1 MTEKKKFISIK
12 VKLLS
17 ILLPVITV
25 IFIVLIGLSYYVS
38 KNVMKTNAH
47 KLLETSVESQA
58 AEIEAWLDKNLASFE
73 EAKHILEQMG
83 FKGNQRQD
91 FLDAYYNYDS
101 NYPEG
106 IYLADANGTLYRSRQ
121 FKSVELRE
129 PDEDGNYIIHGDF
142 SGIGSLE
149 QDGNWQF
156 STALEGEASAQL
168 IDGMVF
174 VQTVK
179 EGTVD
184 YSIQFM
190 QPGLPLKKGSTYKVS
205 FDAFAEADRTVKV
218 NITAPDRDYKRYLE
232 DTEVNLTTGKQ
243 TFIYEFTMAD
253 EDDANGRLEFNLGA
267 CGSSAGVWIGNVSV
281 TENTEAVSLAGK
293 EETVDAVDVTDSEWF
308 QDGLTRVNMGF
319 TNAYTRE
326 DGMQVISACG
336 MLRSDSDDVYVLSA
350 DLSLDRVSVYVN
362 SFVKMED
369 AESILVNTE
378 DHTILAARD
387 TSLISRKLSEWDD
400 GFMKGIGDKLA
411 GNDFDMAEIG
421 GNLTV
426 FEKVDGTEWMLVS
439 YVPAKNVYRDLDNIR
454 NIMIF
459 FGILSVLAVMVL
471 MERIV
476 HVVIRPVKKLT
487 DIIKNMT
494 DGDFTIHGTVN
505 GSDEIGVMSQCVEKF
520 IVTMRGMIA
529 SINRVSHTLH
539 VQADNSREIS
549 GQMFGASKHQNQ
561 SMKELNATVEQLSI
575 SVGGIAQSATTLAAL
590 VSETKEDGD
599 NVNGRMKET
608 VDISQKGKEIMQ
620 GVGEAMQNING
631 SVRQLQQAIDEVG
644 NASGEISDITKAIG
658 DIADETN
665 LLSLNASI
673 EAARAGEAG
682 KGFAVVAMEIGKLA
696 KTSME
701 SVKNIDALISEIGK
715 LIGDVVWQANQS
727 VDNINN
733 SSRLIGNAVCTYDT
747 IFENIIT
754 VGDLVQKMMEK
765 VIQVEDVAG
774 DVAAISEEQAAGSQ
788 EILASSEVLVEQ
800 ADGLM
805 ANSETVAKES
815 EELTNSAKELETQIG
830 RFRV

>member
-1 MTEKKKFISIK
+1 M
-12 VKLLS
+12 
-17 ILLPVITV
+17 
-25 IFIVLIGLSYYVS
+25 
-38 KNVMKTNAH
+38 
-47 KLLETSVESQA
+47 
-58 AEIEAWLDKNLASFE
+58 
-73 EAKHILEQMG
+73 
-83 FKGNQRQD
+83 
-91 FLDAYYNYDS
+91 
-101 NYPEG
+101 
-106 IYLADANGTLYRSRQ
+106 
-121 FKSVELRE
+121 
-129 PDEDGNYIIHGDF
+129 
-142 SGIGSLE
+142 
-149 QDGNWQF
+149 
-156 STALEGEASAQL
+156 
-168 IDGMVF
+168 
-174 VQTVK
+174 
-179 EGTVD
+179 
-184 YSIQFM
+184 
-190 QPGLPLKKGSTYKVS
+190 
-205 FDAFAEADRTVKV
+205 
-218 NITAPDRDYKRYLE
+218 
-232 DTEVNLTTGKQ
+232 
-243 TFIYEFTMAD
+243 
-253 EDDANGRLEFNLGA
+253 
-267 CGSSAGVWIGNVSV
+267 
-281 TENTEAVSLAGK
+281 
-293 EETVDAVDVTDSEWF
+293 
-308 QDGLTRVNMGF
+308 
-319 TNAYTRE
+319 
-326 DGMQVISACG
+326 
-336 MLRSDSDDVYVLSA
+336 
-350 DLSLDRVSVYVN
+350 
-362 SFVKMED
+362 
-369 AESILVNTE
+369 VNTE

-411 GNDFDMAEIG
+411 GNDFDMAEIE

-658 DIADETN
+658 EIADETN

-733 SSRLIGNAVCTYDT
+733 SSRLIGNAVSTYDT
-747 IFENIIT
+747 IFENIMT
-754 VGDLVQKMMEK
+754 VGGLVQKMMEK

-815 EELTNSAKELETQIG
+815 EELTNSAKELEIQIG

>member
-25 IFIVLIGLSYYVS
+25 ILIVLIGLSYYVS

-58 AEIEAWLDKNLASFE
+58 SEIEAWLDKNLASFE
-73 EAKHILEQMG
+73 EAKHLLEQMG
-83 FKGNQRQD
+83 FDGERRQD
-91 FLDAYYNYDS
+91 FLDAYYHYDS

-106 IYLADANGTLYRSRQ
+106 IYLADANGTVYRSRQ
-121 FKSVELRE
+121 YKSVELRE
-129 PDEDGNYIIHGDF
+129 PDENGNYIIHGDF
-142 SGIGSLE
+142 SEIGNLE

-168 IDGMVF
+168 KDGMVF
-174 VQTVK
+174 IQTGK

-205 FDAFAEADRTVKV
+205 FDAWAEADRTVKV
-218 NITAPDRDYKRYLE
+218 NVTAPDRDYKRYLE
-232 DTEVNLTTGKQ
+232 DTEVKLTTGKQ
-243 TFIYEFTMAD
+243 TFTYGFTMED

-267 CGSSAGVWIGNVSV
+267 CGSEAGVWIGNVSV
-281 TENTEAVSLAGK
+281 AENAEAASAAGK
-293 EETVDAVDVTDSEWF
+293 EETAKAPDVTDSEWF
-308 QDGLTRVNMGF
+308 RDGLTRVNMGF

-336 MLRSDSDDVYVLSA
+336 MLRSDSDDVSVLSA

-362 SFVKMED
+362 SFVKMEN
-369 AESILVNTE
+369 AESILVNTG
-378 DHTILAARD
+378 DNSILAARD
-387 TSLISRKLSEWDD
+387 TSLISRKLSELDD
-400 GFMKGIGDKLA
+400 GFMRGIEEKLEE
-411 GNDFDMAEIG
+411 NDLAMAEIG

-439 YVPAKNVYRDLDNIR
+439 YVPAKNVYRDLDHIR
-454 NIMIF
+454 NIMTF
-459 FGILSVLAVMVL
+459 FGILSVLAVLVL

-476 HVVIRPVKKLT
+476 HIVIRPVKKLT
-487 DIIKNMT
+487 DTIKAMT
-494 DGDFTIHGTVN
+494 DGNFTIHGTVN
-505 GSDEIGVMSQCVEKF
+505 GSDEIGIMSQCVEKF

-529 SINRVSHTLH
+529 SINRVAHTLH
-539 VQADNSREIS
+539 AQADNSREIS
-549 GQMFGASKHQNQ
+549 GQMFGASKWQNQ
-561 SMKELNATVEQLSI
+561 SMKELNATVEQLSV

-608 VDISQKGKEIMQ
+608 VDMSQKGKEIMQ
-620 GVGEAMQNING
+620 GVGEAMQNINC

-644 NASGEISDITKAIG
+644 NASGEISNITKAIG

-733 SSRLIGNAVCTYDT
+733 SSRLIGNAVGTYDT
-747 IFENIIT
+747 IFENIMT
-754 VGDLVQKMMEK
+754 VGGLVQKMMEK
-765 VIQVEDVAG
+765 VIQVEDVAA
-774 DVAAISEEQAAGSQ
+774 DVAAISEEQAASSQ

-815 EELTNSAKELETQIG
+815 EELTDSAKELETQIC